1 MSLITPDFGLFFWML
16 IAFGLVV
23 FVLGKFAWKPILK
36 GLKGRE
42 DSIADALNRAKQA
55 QEEVVQLQAKQE
67 EMAAATQADRDRM
80 VDEAR
85 KTREAI
91 LAEAKEQAQKQ
102 AEAFIAQARQRMEH
116 EEEEMRAKMRE
127 DVAKIAVMVA
137 ERILREHLADDQR
150 QGRYM
155 DRLLDEVMA
164 K

>member
-55 QEEVVQLQAKQE
+55 QEEVIQLQAKQE
-67 EMAAATQADRDRM
+67 EMAAAAQADRDRM

>member
-23 FVLGKFAWKPILK
+23 FVLGKFAWKPILN

-67 EMAAATQADRDRM
+67 EMAAAAQADRDRM

-137 ERILREHLADDQR
+137 ERILREHLADDQW

>member
-55 QEEVVQLQAKQE
+55 QEEVIQLQAKQE
-67 EMAAATQADRDRM
+67 EMAAAAQADRDRM

-116 EEEEMRAKMRE
+116 EEEEMRE

>member
-23 FVLGKFAWKPILK
+23 FVLGKFAWKPILN

-67 EMAAATQADRDRM
+67 EMAAAAQADRDRM

>member
-67 EMAAATQADRDRM
+67 EMAAAAQADRDRM
-80 VDEAR
+80 EDEAR

>member
-67 EMAAATQADRDRM
+67 EMAAAAQADRDRM

-102 AEAFIAQARQRMEH
+102 ADAFIAQARQRMEH

>member
-23 FVLGKFAWKPILK
+23 FVLGKFAWKPILN

-67 EMAAATQADRDRM
+67 EMAAAAQADRDRM

-85 KTREAI
+85 KTCEAI

>member
-16 IAFGLVV
+16 IAFCLVV

-67 EMAAATQADRDRM
+67 EMAAAAQADRDRM

>member
-23 FVLGKFAWKPILK
+23 FVLGKFAWKPMLK

-55 QEEVVQLQAKQE
+55 QEEGVQLQAKQE
-67 EMAAATQADRDRM
+67 EMAAAAQADRDRM

>member
-42 DSIADALNRAKQA
+42 DSIAEAHNRAKQA
-55 QEEVVQLQAKQE
+55 QEEVGQLQAKQE
-67 EMAAATQADRDRM
+67 EMAAAAQADRDRM

>member
-55 QEEVVQLQAKQE
+55 QEEVIQLQAKQE
-67 EMAAATQADRDRM
+67 EMAAAAQADRDRM
-80 VDEAR
+80 GDEAR

>member
-67 EMAAATQADRDRM
+67 EMAAAAQADRDRM

-102 AEAFIAQARQRMEH
+102 AEAFIAHARQRMEH

>member
-67 EMAAATQADRDRM
+67 EMAAAAQADRDRM

-85 KTREAI
+85 KTRES
-91 LAEAKEQAQKQ
+91 
-102 AEAFIAQARQRMEH
+102 
-116 EEEEMRAKMRE
+116 
-127 DVAKIAVMVA
+127 
-137 ERILREHLADDQR
+137 
-150 QGRYM
+150 
-155 DRLLDEVMA
+155 RLKPL
-164 K
+164 

>member
-67 EMAAATQADRDRM
+67 EMAAAAQTDRDRM

>member
-55 QEEVVQLQAKQE
+55 QEEVIQLQAKQE
-67 EMAAATQADRDRM
+67 EMAAAAQADRDRM

-116 EEEEMRAKMRE
+116 EEEEMRAKMRD

>member
-23 FVLGKFAWKPILK
+23 FVLGKFAWKPILN

-67 EMAAATQADRDRM
+67 EMAAAAQADRDRM

-116 EEEEMRAKMRE
+116 EEEERRAKMRE

>member
-67 EMAAATQADRDRM
+67 EMAAAAQADRDRM

>member
-42 DSIADALNRAKQA
+42 DSIADALNWAKQA
-55 QEEVVQLQAKQE
+55 QEEVIQLQAKQE
-67 EMAAATQADRDRM
+67 EMAAAAQADRDRM

>member
-55 QEEVVQLQAKQE
+55 QEEVIQLQAKQE
-67 EMAAATQADRDRM
+67 EMAAAAQADRDRM

-116 EEEEMRAKMRE
+116 EEEEMRAKMCE

>member
-55 QEEVVQLQAKQE
+55 QEEVIQLQAKQE
-67 EMAAATQADRDRM
+67 EMAAAAQADRDRM

-127 DVAKIAVMVA
+127 DVAKIAVMVS
-137 ERILREHLADDQR
+137 ERILRERLADDQR

>member
-55 QEEVVQLQAKQE
+55 QEEVIQLQAKQE
-67 EMAAATQADRDRM
+67 EMAAAAQADRDRM

-127 DVAKIAVMVA
+127 DVTKIAVMVA

>member
-67 EMAAATQADRDRM
+67 EMAAAAQADRDRM
-80 VDEAR
+80 VDEAG

>member
-67 EMAAATQADRDRM
+67 EMAAAAQTDRDRM

-102 AEAFIAQARQRMEH
+102 AEAFIAQARQRMEQ

>member
-67 EMAAATQADRDRM
+67 EMAAAAQADRDRM

-150 QGRYM
+150 QGRDM

>member
-36 GLKGRE
+36 GLKVRE

-55 QEEVVQLQAKQE
+55 QEEVIQLQAKQE
-67 EMAAATQADRDRM
+67 EMAAAAQADRDRM

>member
-67 EMAAATQADRDRM
+67 EMAAAAQADRDRM
-80 VDEAR
+80 IDEAR

>member
-55 QEEVVQLQAKQE
+55 QEEVVQL
-67 EMAAATQADRDRM
+67 QADRDRM